1 MRNDSTSTR
10 SIIEIGEIVIH
21 ADEHGRFSLNDLHR
35 AAGGER
41 KHGPSLWMENRQTKE
56 LVSAL
61 AQEMIDAG
69 NPVSIIRG
77 GVEQGTYV
85 CTELVYAY
93 AAWISAAFYLK
104 VIRVFHAVAT
114 GAIRAPRPAVS
125 DKVQA
130 ELAIMEC
137 YTRLL
142 RPAPSSQVAMLT
154 KVAEQNSLDPRFLPT
169 YTIDAP
175 TGVDGSSLAT
185 APLTKLLRDFS
196 IGITAHAYNLLLC
209 DMGIIEERVRPSTS
223 RSAVGGVKRFW
234 SITDD
239 GLIYGK
245 NITSPSNPRETQ
257 PHWYVTKFAQLH
269 ALVKNHR
276 GVKAQTPPDG
286 QTHPLSNCNQST

>member
-1 MRNDSTSTR
+1 MRNDSTSSR
-10 SIIEIGEIVIH
+10 SLIEIGEIIIH

-35 AAGGER
+35 AAGNENR
-41 KHGPSLWMENRQTKE
+41 HRPSLWAENNQTKA

-61 AQEMIDAG
+61 DAEAG
-69 NPVSIIRG
+69 IPALVVVKG
-77 GVEQGTYV
+77 GVAAGTYV

-114 GAIRAPRPAVS
+114 GAIPAPRPAVS

-142 RPAPSSQVAMLT
+142 HPAPSSQVAMLT
-154 KVAEQNSLDPRFLPT
+154 KLAEQNSLDPRFLPA

-185 APLTKLLRDFS
+185 APLTKLLHDHS

-209 DMGIIEERVRPSTS
+209 EIGIIEERTRPSTS

-239 GLIYGK
+239 GLKYGK

-257 PHWYVTKFAQLH
+257 PHWYAVKFEQLH
-269 ALVKNHR
+269 DRVKKRLN
-276 GVKAQTPPDG
+276 GAGGKATE
-286 QTHPLSNCNQST
+286 